1 MTVDTVAALPPLE
14 QETIEEVVKFH
25 GHQCGGLAI
34 GIQAARLALREVGA
48 PAPDEEIVAV
58 VETDMCAVDAIQA
71 LTGCTFGKGNL
82 VHRDW
87 GKNAYTFFRRSDGKA
102 VRIAPRA
109 NGWHRSA
116 ELEELM
122 AKAGTGEA
130 TPAEQARAAQLR
142 KEWELQLLATD
153 PDELFTVTCVDE
165 PMPHRARLHAS
176 ILCADCGEST
186 METRVRKLAGRDLCI
201 PCFDRAY
208 AGA

>member
-1 MTVDTVAALPPLE
+1 MTTETVSGLPALD
-14 QETIEEVVKFH
+14 QATIDYAIRFH

-82 VHRDW
+82 IHRDW

-102 VRIAPRA
+102 VRIAPRQ
-109 NGWHRSA
+109 GWSRSP
-116 ELEELM
+116 ELEALM
-122 AKAGTGEA
+122 AKPRAQL

-153 PDELFTVTCVDE
+153 PEELFTVTAIQA

-176 ILCADCGEST
+176 IACADCGELT
-186 METRVRKLAGRDLCI
+186 METRVRKLAGREICL
-201 PCFDRAY
+201 PCFERAF
-208 AGA
+208 ATL

>member
-1 MTVDTVAALPPLE
+1 MTSDTVTALPALD
-14 QETIEEVVKFH
+14 QATIDYAVRFH

-58 VETDMCAVDAIQA
+58 AETDMCAVDANQP

-82 VHRDW
+82 IHRDW

-102 VRIAPRA
+102 VRIAPRQ
-109 NGWHRSA
+109 GWRRSP
-116 ELEELM
+116 ELEALM
-122 AKAGTGEA
+122 AKPRAEL

-142 KEWELQLLATD
+142 KEWEQQLLAAD
-153 PDELFTVTCVDE
+153 PDDLFTVTPVQE

-176 ILCADCGEST
+176 VTCADCGELT
-186 METRVRKLAGRDLCI
+186 METRVRKLAGRDICV
-201 PCFDRAY
+201 PCFERAY
-208 AGA
+208 AAV

>member
-1 MTVDTVAALPPLE
+1 MTTDTANALPALD
-14 QETIEEVVKFH
+14 QATIDYATRFH

-82 VHRDW
+82 IHRDW

-109 NGWHRSA
+109 GWHRSP
-116 ELEELM
+116 ELEALM
-122 AKAGTGEA
+122 AKPRAEL

-142 KEWELQLLATD
+142 KEWELELLATD
-153 PDELFTVTCVDE
+153 PDELFSVTPVNE

-176 ILCADCGEST
+176 VTCADCGEQA
-186 METRVRKLAGRDLCI
+186 MEIRVRKLAGRDLCA
-201 PCFDRAY
+201 PCFERAL
-208 AGA
+208 AAM